1 MYCFSSYSSV
11 VPNPVKVL
19 PVKRGITSGK
29 LCSRL
34 FFIFHELRLLEIDLN
49 GGMGVKT
56 YCDCFF
62 FQLPFLQ
69 YSVSPTIHLRVAAQN
84 QYITMRDVNAMP

>member
-19 PVKRGITSGK
+19 PVKREITSGK

-34 FFIFHELRLLEIDLN
+34 FFFFHELRLLEIDLN

-62 FQLPFLQ
+62 FTTAI
-69 YSVSPTIHLRVAAQN
+69 VSPTIHLRVAAQN